1 MCSEAILTISKIT
14 NFSEFYANATKS
26 RSEYFLTYMS
36 FHKRSDANKSFKFAI
51 VASKKGVHKRAVKR
65 NRVRRR
71 LKNALNQCLK
81 SFELPSGIDI
91 QLLFM
96 ANRNVLEA
104 PWEDLLKAI
113 NYALQKS
120 VKKCSFTLEQKV

>member
-1 MCSEAILTISKIT
+1 MCSEPILTIAKIT
-14 NFSEFYANATKS
+14 HFSEFYAKAVKS
-26 RSEYFLTYMS
+26 RSEFFLTYMTFS
-36 FHKRSDANKSFKFAI
+36 KCSLDQKLLKFAV

-81 SFELPSGIDI
+81 SFEIPAGNEI

-96 ANRNVLEA
+96 ANRNVLEV
-104 PWEDLLKAI
+104 PWDDLLKAI
-113 NYALQKS
+113 NTTLQKAL
-120 VKKCSFTLEQKV
+120 KKCQSTQEEKV